1 MVAQYSRRRGGSG
14 WYRTDSERPH
24 HKRRVWQSAKS
35 LAIEM
40 YRVTE
45 SLPADERFGL
55 TSQLRR
61 AAISV
66 PSNIAEGAG
75 RGSGK
80 EFLRF
85 LLIARGS
92 LNEIDTQLEIAE
104 ELGFLADVDVSKLR
118 KRYDTTSSQLQGL
131 ISRINA
137 RY

>member
-1 MVAQYSRRRGGSG
+1 MRQGEASG
-14 WYRTDSERPH
+14 WYRSDRERPH
-24 HKRRVWQSAKS
+24 RKRRVWQSAKL

-40 YRVTE
+40 YRVTAFM
-45 SLPADERFGL
+45 PADERFGL
-55 TSQLRR
+55 ISQLRR

-80 EFLRF
+80 ELLRF

-104 ELGFLADVDVSKLR
+104 ELGFVTDVDLSKLR
-118 KRYDTTSSQLQGL
+118 KHYDTTSSQLQGL